1 MSCQFDENLYTEE
14 CFHCQQTA
22 MLTKTLGR
30 KVRRPNLREK
40 NLKIPACIVN
50 CQNHKIIIN
59 LSPRTHVQ
67 KCQYLDQTD
76 VKTNLCLH
84 IDRVC
89 HSVKR
94 KNFGI
99 KLRHQHKQDTATWT
113 DSSLSSCQGQ
123 IVFVVIWVQLSIL
136 KIKIYKE
143 C

>member
-1 MSCQFDENLYTEE
+1 MFSLSANSYVNKNTRQE
-14 CFHCQQTA
+14 
-22 MLTKTLGR
+22 G
-30 KVRRPNLREK
+30 EK
-40 NLKIPACIVN
+40 AKPRGKKFKKIPACIAN

-84 IDRVC
+84 VDRVC

-99 KLRHQHKQDTATWT
+99 KLRHQHKQDTAT
-113 DSSLSSCQGQ
+113 
-123 IVFVVIWVQLSIL
+123 
-136 KIKIYKE
+136 
-143 C
+143 